1 MTTRNTG
8 SGTTGT
14 GNTATSWGWPARLLH
29 WVMAGLIL
37 FQLGLGFRMVQ
48 LVSDVYVQFNLYQT
62 HKSWGFVI
70 FILALMR
77 VGWRVVHKPPELPAS
92 MTTLDMAVA
101 RGAHL
106 ALYVLMLLLPVT
118 GWLMASASPMQESY
132 GLKNMVF
139 TWFELPDPFQPGS
152 KGLEG
157 VFKTIHTWAAFGL
170 AVILLGHTYA
180 ALHHQFIKRDG
191 VLRRMIRGR

>member
-1 MTTRNTG
+1 VRIGN
-8 SGTTGT
+8 TGT
-14 GNTATSWGWPARLLH
+14 GNTTTTWGWPARFLH

-48 LVSDVYVQFNLYQT
+48 LVSDVYVKFGLYQT

-70 FILALMR
+70 FTLALLR
-77 VGWRVVHKPPELPAS
+77 IIWRVTHQPPEMPAS
-92 MTTLDMAVA
+92 MGSREVALA

-106 ALYVLMLLLPVT
+106 ALYVLIVLMPLT
-118 GWLMASASPMQESY
+118 GWLTASASPLQDTY

-157 VFKTIHTWAAFGL
+157 LFKTIHAWAAFGM
-170 AVILLGHTYA
+170 AVILAGHVAA
-180 ALHHQFIKRDG
+180 ALRHQFIKRDG
-191 VLRRMIRGR
+191 VLRRMIRGE

>member
-1 MTTRNTG
+1 M
-8 SGTTGT
+8 GT

-37 FQLGLGFRMVQ
+37 FQLGLGFRMVE
-48 LVSDVYVQFNLYQT
+48 LVTDVYLQFSLYQT

-70 FILALMR
+70 FVLAFLR
-77 VGWRVVHKPPELPAS
+77 IGWRITHKPPEPPARAS
-92 MTTLDMAVA
+92 YLVVAVA

-106 ALYVLMLLLPVT
+106 ALYVLMILLPLS
-118 GWLMASASPMQESY
+118 GWLMASASPLQETY

-152 KGLEG
+152 KELEG
-157 VFKTIHTWAAFGL
+157 TFRTIHSWAAFGL
-170 AVILLGHTYA
+170 AVLLLGHTFA

-191 VLRRMIRGR
+191 LLRRMILGR